1 MDSLAAG
8 LIAILCAATAMSAVT
23 AEPEV
28 PVALQ
33 VLPSRS
39 TYTLG
44 EPVQL
49 YMLYRNLSDNHVQFQ
64 SDLFLD
70 KDLAITITEA
80 SGETW
85 RFVDKYRMGI
95 TIPMRIGIEPG
106 ESHGFARWVTHSEV
120 NDRPVPFSHVGL
132 YRIEVA
138 SSIQLAGSR
147 LRDTLLA
154 PPIAISVLEP
164 IDEAER
170 EAAELMLL
178 PEVAHSVQRLYAE
191 PDVEESLRRVIELS
205 PESAFGEHANFL
217 LATIEMGRE
226 EWLPAN
232 EHLYSIYYKTD
243 GIYPK
248 DQVLSGIFT
257 NFHWAEEPERAL
269 AVLEILIDLF
279 PQYRASSQPLI
290 KSYIQEF
297 IDAPTGK

>member
-1 MDSLAAG
+1 
-8 LIAILCAATAMSAVT
+8 
-23 AEPEV
+23 
-28 PVALQ
+28 
-33 VLPSRS
+33 
-39 TYTLG
+39 
-44 EPVQL
+44 
-49 YMLYRNLSDNHVQFQ
+49 
-64 SDLFLD
+64 
-70 KDLAITITEA
+70 
-80 SGETW
+80 
-85 RFVDKYRMGI
+85 
-95 TIPMRIGIEPG
+95 
-106 ESHGFARWVTHSEV
+106 
-120 NDRPVPFSHVGL
+120 
-132 YRIEVA
+132 
-138 SSIQLAGSR
+138 
-147 LRDTLLA
+147 
-154 PPIAISVLEP
+154 
-164 IDEAER
+164 
-170 EAAELMLL
+170 
-178 PEVAHSVQRLYAE
+178 
-191 PDVEESLRRVIELS
+191 VEESLRRVIELS